1 MKHAVYPGSFDP
13 FTNGHLDIVQRAT
26 KLFDQITIAVLKN
39 ANKKKLFSIDER
51 VNQILEVVNK
61 KENIK
66 VEPFGGLLV
75 DFCKKRDIHIIVR
88 GLRTV
93 TDYDYEQAIAMMN
106 RSLLTDLETI
116 FLTADKEHSFT
127 SSTIVREVASFGGD
141 ISDQVPPNIYKKLKE
156 AYKNQQK

>member
-13 FTNGHLDIVQRAT
+13 FTNGHLDIVERAT
-26 KLFDQITIAVLKN
+26 KLFDHITIAVLRN
-39 ANKKKLFSIDER
+39 TSKKKLFPVEER
-51 VNQILEVVNK
+51 VNQILEVVK
-61 KENIK
+61 KKKN
-66 VEPFGGLLV
+66 VEVKPFEGLLV

-106 RSLLTDLETI
+106 RSLLAGLETI

-127 SSTIVREVASFGGD
+127 SSTIVREAASFGGD
-141 ISDQVPPNIYKKLKE
+141 VSEQVPPHVHKKLKE
-156 AYKNQQK
+156 AYKNQQR